1 MYAYVSPRLR
11 HAKMSLESSERGYV
25 KLKTPGGSYKY
36 LLPLSGLSEKGDK
49 RAGAGGCA
57 RCGLG

>member
-11 HAKMSLESSERGYV
+11 HAKRSLESSERGYV
-25 KLKTPGGSYKY
+25 KLKTPGGSY
-36 LLPLSGLSEKGDK
+36 LLPLSGLSEKGDE